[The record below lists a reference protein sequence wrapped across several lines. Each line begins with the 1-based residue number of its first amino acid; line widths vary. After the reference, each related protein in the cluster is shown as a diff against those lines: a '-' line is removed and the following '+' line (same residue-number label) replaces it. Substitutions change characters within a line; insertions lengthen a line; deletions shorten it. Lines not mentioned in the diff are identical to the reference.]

1 LLFLASVRRIFLLL
15 GLLLCVSQSARSQGV
30 EWLTDAEAAQTKAK
44 AENKLVLLDFTGSDW
59 CSWCMKLKREVFDR
73 PEFAQ
78 FAQSRLVM
86 VVVDFPENHTLPQLQ
101 QHANRALKHT
111 YHVGS
116 YPTIVLLDP
125 DGKPLGRTGYV
136 SGGPAAFIAKLEE
149 VSSKKTPRVTRPV
162 QAPEPEKP
170 RKPVT
175 WTPPPPAVPIHY
187 GPLALKS
194 VSGAK
199 DRRIV
204 LINNAS
210 MMTGETAK
218 VRVEDREVIVCCKE
232 IRDDSVTITCDGNQM
247 ELKLGGTR

>member
-1 LLFLASVRRIFLLL
+1 
-15 GLLLCVSQSARSQGV
+15 
-30 EWLTDAEAAQTKAK
+30 
-44 AENKLVLLDFTGSDW
+44 
-59 CSWCMKLKREVFDR
+59 MKLKREVFDQ

-86 VVVDFPENHTLPQLQ
+86 VEVDFPEKRTLPQLQ

-111 YHVGS
+111 YHVSS

-125 DGKPLGRTGYV
+125 DGKHLGRTGYV

-149 VSSKKTPRVTRPV
+149 LSSKKVARATPRAQV
-162 QAPEPEKP
+162 PEREKP
-170 RKPVT
+170 RRPVT

-194 VSGAK
+194 ISGTK

-218 VRVEDREVIVCCKE
+218 VRVEDRDVIVCCKE
-232 IRDDSVTITCDGNQM
+232 IRDDSVMITCDGKQV
-247 ELKLGGTR
+247 ELKLGGAR